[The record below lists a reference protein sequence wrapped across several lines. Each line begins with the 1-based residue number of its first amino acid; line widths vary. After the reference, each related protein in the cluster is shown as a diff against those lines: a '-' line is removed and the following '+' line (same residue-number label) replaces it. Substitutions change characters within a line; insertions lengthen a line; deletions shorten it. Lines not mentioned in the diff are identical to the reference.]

1 MEKSNEEITIKT
13 QMRQQKRQ
21 IERIKRELNR
31 KKNKLERHKKKMES
45 EIKKLVLK
53 NQHSGAKMLAKE
65 IVRLNNQIKKITEY
79 SFQLNSI
86 LLKISTL
93 SSLNI
98 LNNAMEQVSNSI
110 NIINSKLDFGK
121 LLNLSKN
128 MFKENMK
135 LNIKED
141 MINDILDNICEG
153 INDSEEEEKI
163 YNNVLKEVGFKIE
176 EDFPNVNKSDIV
188 KKNDLIEDDKL
199 DNLLRSLQ
207 K

>member
-1 MEKSNEEITIKT
+1 MEKPNDDLTIKT
-13 QMRQQKRQ
+13 QLRQQKRQ

>member
-1 MEKSNEEITIKT
+1 MENSNEEITIKT
-13 QMRQQKRQ
+13 QLRQQKRQ

-86 LLKISTL
+86 FLKISTL

-188 KKNDLIEDDKL
+188 KKTDLIEDDKL

>member
-1 MEKSNEEITIKT
+1 MENSNEEITIKT
-13 QMRQQKRQ
+13 QLRQQKRQ